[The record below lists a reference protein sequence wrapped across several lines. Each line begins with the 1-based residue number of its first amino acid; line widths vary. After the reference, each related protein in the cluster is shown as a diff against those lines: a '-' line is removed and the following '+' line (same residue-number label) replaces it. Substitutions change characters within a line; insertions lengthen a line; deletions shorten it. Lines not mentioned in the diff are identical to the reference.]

1 MALLG
6 QIRLALR
13 PPNVRGKRGF
23 TTMSKLKAVRPA
35 GRSASGVVV
44 TPFFALQ
51 DFAAADETSNAE
63 KRAVQVSIF
72 ARFFCRALSSSLFL
86 PPSRPPFK
94 RSSRALGRK
103 KSDNNESSEKMA
115 EI

>member
-72 ARFFCRALSSSLFL
+72 ARFFLPSSLILSLFA
-86 PPSRPPFK
+86 PVPSPIQK
-94 RSSRALGRK
+94 VVACSRSQK
-103 KSDNNESSEKMA
+103 
-115 EI
+115 I